1 MARKVID
8 VGAVGN
14 DGTGDSIR
22 DSFRKVN
29 DNFRELYSS
38 LGLGDRLTFINLDD
52 TPSTFVGNENA
63 VMAVNQT
70 TDGLIFKQIT
80 GGTGITIDN
89 TTEANQIILNAEF
102 SSIQSDPSPQLG
114 GNLSVQSGGNTY
126 RILDL
131 LTPTT
136 ASEAANKE
144 YVDTKI
150 ARAGVNAIDPRT
162 GTANPTFGTMT
173 GPLILA
179 RNPEP
184 DDDEIYDG
192 KIAATKEYVDNSAF
206 GSSVNLYVAT
216 SGSDERPGTSED
228 LQGRALAYAYR
239 SIEAA
244 LKKAEEIMLESLDEV
259 GPYEKTLT
267 FNEGAGTV
275 TLADIDTSPISGSG
289 FVGTPSMSVATIELN
304 SPGQS
309 YQVGD
314 RVFLFGGTGDAAEIE
329 VLSTVT
335 NPGAIR
341 TFRVVST
348 GNYTALPGSTAV
360 PSDAPQ
366 SQFGSS
372 ATFDVTYSVNGVQI
386 QNGGSGYSLVS
397 VRIYDGTGD
406 GTGAFGTA
414 TVVGGVITEIEVTDG
429 GSGFTTLP
437 TVQADLPRFLLRTDG
452 FRTDATGDVINDT
465 PEAFQTR
472 DMREGLFLKGVES
485 GALAQVVSHGGDLD
499 SNGNEIFD
507 VDIKYGTFQL
517 NEPIAYGDVAFQD
530 QITIKVESGI
540 YYENYPLRVPPN
552 VSIVGDEFRRT
563 IIRPRAGTSSSPW
576 AFIKFRRDT
585 EIDGLTIASQQ
596 FGYHYL
602 QDGSQP
608 VYPKIDN
615 GGGYKA
621 AAELLRLNK
630 EFIQDE
636 VVGWIE
642 NEIADGP
649 GSSGDAIWDNF
660 SYDSRLCKR
669 DVGSIIDAMK
679 FDLRYG
685 EYNRTI
691 SAGLKYYQSASGRKA
706 ITDQLAQT
714 TAALRYAETLIIQ
727 VIQNNTVST
736 TYGSIYPQIIDP
748 AYVSQ
753 TKAQD
758 VVGDLFDTLIDVIDG
773 SGSVNYPKEND
784 QMDVFMANDAV
795 RWQAISCQGHG
806 GFMLTLDPTGQI
818 LAKSPYAQECAS
830 FSKSINKQTFAGG
843 MFVDGFS
850 GNLEFKIVSKDSNT
864 RLRVEGLDRFPQ
876 LPASFIVDD
885 QVYRINYVRDYTYT
899 VNGATATLVLDETTP
914 WTFPVF
920 QYDDDICS
928 RDVGLIIDGLGYDI
942 VLGTNYHA
950 RKAGLTYR
958 QSNAA
963 EVVENQLSITIDAID
978 YAHELAK
985 TYTTGVAADIN
996 NSNTEIATIIRQGAF
1011 FASDLTFTN
1020 PPGLATNLVNA
1031 RTHLENNLQFIK
1043 DEVVG
1048 YINTTYPSLTYDSL
1062 TCARDTQYI
1071 IEALIHDLIYGGNW
1085 QTVDAGLKYYDGVGA
1100 AVTDQL
1106 PGYQKTETVA
1116 GIDYAKYLAK
1126 QVIVGA
1132 APAVSYSATPQD
1144 TSASNSDST
1153 VQAEIETLLSN
1164 TSDIVAN
1171 GVGSAD
1177 PITYPDLATP
1187 AFDAADLT
1195 ARTDLQ
1201 TAKTT
1206 IQSAVIDYVDDNG
1219 NKYEILMPG
1228 NRSMLSNDFTQVN
1241 DLGYGLLATNGGLT
1255 EAVSMFTYY
1264 CHVSYFSLNGAQ
1276 IRSVAGSSAHG
1287 NYALV
1292 ADGADPLEVPTPVTL
1307 YYDLAQ
1313 RVDCYAPGGQY
1324 VNTQEGLF
1332 IYVTNY
1338 SYTPLNNS
1346 ELEIDHGN
1354 LIYRYPV
1361 TSVSTE
1367 GTPDG
1372 VARLNLTSDDS
1383 GNFDGLYDAVP
1394 DGTVMSIRSNSQVVL
1409 TGDVV
1414 DVATRPSTGLKLKEF
1429 DDVYRILTFE
1439 EYDDSFG
1446 NREAIFTAAD
1456 PTVVRLLEEI
1466 TDINGTTNVAT
1477 TSRPHRLRRG
1487 DMVTVWGTGG
1497 YGLVSGN
1504 NYYVIDVPNYNEIQL
1519 STSPGGSVHSLTTA
1533 SGISLKLNVPHNLLA
1548 NYILAFE
1555 STGTLPDGVEGDNTP
1570 YYVLSNGLTSHTFRM
1585 APAINGTPVANT
1597 TTGTGT
1603 ISAIAYGL
1611 ARTTLRENYNYV
1623 DLTVYRPGQARS
1635 GTTQGCTFDFTA
1647 TPTEIVTSTGHG
1659 MSVGDPIVFTVTT
1672 GGALPTGLSA
1682 TQHYFVNTIV
1692 SPTRFT
1698 ISEGY
1703 PGVTGT
1709 IELELGN
1716 TGSGT
1721 FSFYEPIGDAG
1732 EDTIA
1737 VVPVAP
1743 DERSRVPGT
1752 RFVFKGEEYII
1763 SSYESEDDTG
1773 EVYARIVLN
1782 RPLEHSI
1789 QKYEATYSIKS
1800 AVAAR
1805 STGSTGTLTIRIS
1818 LTRVTGHDL
1827 LEIGTG
1833 GYADTNYPN
1842 EIYGPPVRSI
1852 NQARETEE
1860 RDVGRVFYVTTDQ
1873 FGNFRVGPYFT
1884 VDQGTGQVT
1893 FAAAI
1898 ALSNLDGI
1906 GFKRGVPVSEFSI
1919 DGTFAD
1925 NAVDTV
1931 PTENAVRKYIEARLG
1946 KTHGGAIVPSDE
1958 RIPSV
1963 TGGFMALDGSLEMSE
1978 DMSLGNN
1985 RIVSLADPLLPTD
1998 GVNLRSLTFTNLQ
2011 EFDIQNLEANDI
2023 LVFTGDGNNAINASV
2038 VGDIAL
2044 SIDSTANTID
2054 AQIVPEIIE
2063 NADIAPDAAIVQSKL
2078 DLQLAT
2084 TSGTAPTGTPEDK
2097 QAGSGLT
2104 SYNSAE
2110 FTVTDGWVELK
2121 SNSIVKGKLEVVAA
2135 QSVIGNN
2142 TGTAA
2147 TAQDITFSTVVD
2159 VGGSIKKNQYSATGF
2174 LRRKNTGSNINDA
2187 DYEIIE
2193 TSAAYTGASDN
2204 NKLINRDSNGD
2215 FGARVASLSQL
2226 KIDTLTTLDTNTTAT
2241 GGAINLYTYN
2251 GSGGIRLGS
2260 GSLATDKTTYYDND
2274 YHEFRTQNGASAGT
2288 IKLGT
2293 LQTTAITTGANTTAG
2308 TITGRW
2314 TLTGSAPNESRFEA
2328 TYSADV
2334 AEYYEGDKEYEVGT
2348 VLVFGGEKEVTTTTK
2363 YADARVAGVVSN
2375 TAAYVMYTACPG
2387 EKNLV
2392 ALTGR
2397 VPCKVVGKIK
2407 KGDIIVTSEIPGVGV
2422 KAIGDVR
2429 AGTIIGKAIEDHDS
2443 DEVGTIE
2450 VAVGR
2455 T

>member
-63 VMAVNQT
+63 VMSVNQT

-102 SSIQSDPSPQLG
+102 SSIQTDPSPQLG
-114 GNLSVQSGGNTY
+114 GDLSAASGGNTY

-131 LTPTT
+131 LTPTQS
-136 ASEAANKE
+136 SEASNKE
-144 YVDTKI
+144 YTDTKI
-150 ARAGVNAIDPRT
+150 ARAGVNAVDPRT
-162 GTANPTFGTMT
+162 GQANPTFGTMT

-216 SGSDERPGTSED
+216 SGADERPGTSAD

-244 LKKAEEIMLESLDEV
+244 LKRAEEIMLESLDEV
-259 GPYEKTLT
+259 GPYQKTLT
-267 FNEGAGTV
+267 FNEGTGTV
-275 TLADIDTSPISGSG
+275 TLSTIDTSPISGTG
-289 FVGTPSMSVATIELN
+289 FVGAPTMSVSTIELE

-314 RVFLFGGTGDAAEIE
+314 RVFLSGGTGDAAEIE

-335 NPGAIR
+335 NPGAIS
-341 TFRVVST
+341 TFRIVST
-348 GNYTALPGSTAV
+348 GNYTALPGADAVASTA
-360 PSDAPQ
+360 PD

-372 ATFDVTYSVNGVQI
+372 ATFNVTYTVNGVNI

-397 VRIYDGTGD
+397 VRIYSGGGD

-414 TVVGGVITEIEVTDG
+414 VVESGVITDIEVTDG
-429 GSGFTTLP
+429 GTGFTTLP

-472 DMREGLFLKGVES
+472 DIREGLFLKGVES
-485 GALAQVVSHGGDLD
+485 GALAQIVSHSGELD
-499 SNGNEIFD
+499 SSGNEIFD
-507 VDIKYGTFQL
+507 VDIKYGTFEV
-517 NEPIAYGDVAFQD
+517 NEPIQYGDVAFQT
-530 QITIKVESGI
+530 QITILVESGI
-540 YYENYPLRVPPN
+540 YEENYPLRVPPN
-552 VSIVGDEFRRT
+552 VSIVGNEFRRT
-563 IIRPRAGTSSSPW
+563 IIRPKKGTSSSPW
-576 AFIKFRRDT
+576 AFINFRRDQVV
-585 EIDGLTIASQQ
+585 DGLTVADSQ

-602 QDGSQP
+602 QDSSQP

-615 GGGYKA
+615 SGGYKA
-621 AAELLRLNK
+621 AASLLELNK

-636 VVGWIE
+636 VIGWIA
-642 NEIADGP
+642 NEVADGP
-649 GSSGDAIWDNF
+649 GSTGDAIWDNF
-660 SYDSRLCKR
+660 VYDDRQCKR
-669 DVGSIIDAMK
+669 DVGLIIDAMK

-714 TAALRYAETLIIQ
+714 TAALRYAELIIKA
-727 VIQNNTVST
+727 VVQNSEITT
-736 TYGSIYPQIIDP
+736 TYGEIYPQIVDP
-748 AYVSQ
+748 AFVSR
-753 TKAQD
+753 TKAID
-758 VVGDLFDTLIDVIDG
+758 VVDDLFDTLIDVIDG

-795 RWQAISCQGHG
+795 RWQAITAQGHG
-806 GFMLTLDPTGQI
+806 GFMLVLDPTGQI

-843 MFVDGFS
+843 MFVDGFA
-850 GNLEFKIVSKDSNT
+850 GNLEFKIASKDSNT
-864 RLRVEGLDRFPQ
+864 RLRVTGLDRFPQ
-876 LPASFIVDD
+876 LPASFIVQD

-899 VNGATATLVLDETTP
+899 VNGSTATLVLDETTP
-914 WTFPVF
+914 WNFPVF

-958 QSNAA
+958 QANAD
-963 EVVENQLSITIDAID
+963 EVIENQLSITVEAIEE
-978 YAHELAK
+978 AHRLAK
-985 TYTTGVAADIN
+985 TFATGVDAEIN
-996 NSNTEIATIIRQGAF
+996 ASNEEIATIIQQGSF
-1011 FASDLTFTN
+1011 FASAVSFTS
-1020 PPGLATNLVNA
+1020 PPGLASNLENA
-1031 RTHLENNLQFIK
+1031 KAQLENNYQFIQ
-1043 DEVVG
+1043 DEVEG
-1048 YINTTYPSLTYDSL
+1048 YLSTTYSSLVYNELEFKEDI
-1062 TCARDTQYI
+1062 RDIT
-1071 IEALIHDLIYGGNW
+1071 EALIHDLIYGGNW
-1085 QTVDAGLKYYDGVGA
+1085 QTVDAGRRFYDGVGD
-1100 AVTDQL
+1100 AVALQIEPTSLEEYVD
-1106 PGYQKTETVA
+1106 A
-1116 GIDYAKYLAK
+1116 IDYAKYLTK
-1126 QVIVGA
+1126 QVIIGA
-1132 APAVSYSATPQD
+1132 APATSYSSTPQD
-1144 TSASNSDST
+1144 TSASNSDSS
-1153 VQAEIETLLSN
+1153 VQSTIETLLTA
-1164 TSDIVAN
+1164 TSSIVEN
-1171 GVGSAD
+1171 GLGSVPA
-1177 PITYPDLATP
+1177 IVYPDLATP
-1187 AFDAADLT
+1187 AFDSADLT
-1195 ARTDLQ
+1195 ARTNLLA
-1201 TAKTT
+1201 AKSS
-1206 IQSAVIDYVDDNG
+1206 IQSSVVDYVDENG

-1241 DLGYGLLATNGGLT
+1241 DLGYGLMATNGGLT

-1264 CHVSYFSLNGAQ
+1264 CHASYISLNGAQ

-1287 NYALV
+1287 NFALI

-1307 YYDLAQ
+1307 FYDLAQ

-1338 SYTPLNNS
+1338 SYAPLNNS

-1354 LIYRYPV
+1354 LLYRYPV

-1372 VARLNLTSDDS
+1372 VARLNLTSDDT
-1383 GNFDGLYDAVP
+1383 GNFDGLFDAVA
-1394 DGTVMSIRSNSQVVL
+1394 DGTIMSIRSNSQVIL
-1409 TGDVV
+1409 TGDIV
-1414 DVATRPSTGLKLKEF
+1414 DVATRPSTGLKLREY
-1429 DDVYRILTFE
+1429 DEVYRILQFE
-1439 EYDDSFG
+1439 EYDDSIG
-1446 NREAIFTAAD
+1446 NREVIFSATD
-1456 PTVVRLLEEI
+1456 PTELFLLEEI
-1466 TDINGTTNVAT
+1466 TDIDGSANVAT

-1487 DMVTVWGTGG
+1487 DRVTVYGSGG
-1497 YGLVSGN
+1497 YGLVSGS
-1504 NYYVIDVPNYNEIQL
+1504 NYYVIDVPNYNEVQL
-1519 STSPGGSVHSLTTA
+1519 STSPGGAVHSLTTA
-1533 SGISLKLNVPHNLLA
+1533 SSISLKLEVPHLQLA
-1548 NYILAFE
+1548 NYILNFTT
-1555 STGTLPDGVEGDNTP
+1555 TGTLPDGIEDDTTP
-1570 YYVLSNGLTSHTFRM
+1570 YYVLPTGLTSHRFRI
-1585 APAINGTPVANT
+1585 APQINGTPVGNT
-1597 TTGTGT
+1597 NIGSGVH
-1603 ISAIAYGL
+1603 SAVAYGL
-1611 ARTTLRENYNYV
+1611 AKTTMRENYNYV
-1623 DLTVYRPGQARS
+1623 DLTVYRPGEARAGS
-1635 GTTQGCTFDFTA
+1635 TQGCTFDFTA
-1647 TPTEIVTSTGHG
+1647 TPTEIVTSSGHAL
-1659 MSVGDPIVFTVTT
+1659 SVGDPIVFTVSV
-1672 GGALPTGLSA
+1672 GGVLPTGLSA
-1682 TQHYFVNTIV
+1682 TQHYFVNTVI

-1721 FSFYEPIGDAG
+1721 FNFYEPIGDAG
-1732 EDTIA
+1732 EDEIA

-1743 DERSRVPGT
+1743 QERERVAGT

-1763 SSYESEDDTG
+1763 SRYQSEADTG
-1773 EVYARIVLN
+1773 EVYAKIILN

-1789 QKYEATYSIKS
+1789 QKYEATYTIKS
-1800 AVAAR
+1800 AVPAR
-1805 STGSTGTLTIRIS
+1805 ANGASGTLTIRIS

-1852 NQARETEE
+1852 DQSAETVE

-1919 DGTFAD
+1919 DGSFAD

-1931 PTENAVRKYIEARLG
+1931 PTENAVRKYIENRLG
-1946 KTHGGAIVPSDE
+1946 KTHGGAIVPADE
-1958 RIPSV
+1958 RIPSI

-1978 DMSLGNN
+1978 DMNLGNH
-1985 RIVSLADPLLPTD
+1985 RIVSLEDPEFPTD
-1998 GVNLRSLTFTNLQ
+1998 AVNLRSLTFTNLQ
-2011 EFDIQNLEANDI
+2011 EFDIQNLKANDI
-2023 LVFTGDGNNAINASV
+2023 LVFTGNDNDAINASV
-2038 VGDIAL
+2038 VGDITL
-2044 SIDSTANTID
+2044 EIDSTANTID
-2054 AQIVPEIIE
+2054 AQIVAETID
-2063 NADIAPDAAIVQSKL
+2063 NADIAPDAGIVQTKL
-2078 DLQLAT
+2078 VMDMAT
-2084 TSGTAPTGTPEDK
+2084 ATASTPAGTPAEI
-2097 QAGSGLT
+2097 QALNGLASFNSG
-2104 SYNSAE
+2104 E
-2110 FTVTDGWVELK
+2110 FTVTDGWVQLK
-2121 SNSIVKGKLEVVAA
+2121 ANSVEYGKIQTIAP

-2142 TGTAA
+2142 TGSSA
-2147 TAQDITFSTVVD
+2147 TGADVSFSTLVD
-2159 VGGSIKKNQYSATGF
+2159 VGGAVKKSQYSATGF
-2174 LRRKNTGSNINDA
+2174 LRRKNTGSNVNDG
-2187 DYEIIE
+2187 DYEIVE

-2204 NKLINRDSNGD
+2204 NKLISRDSSGD
-2215 FGARVASLSQL
+2215 FGARIGSLSQL
-2226 KIDTLTTLDTNTTAT
+2226 KIDTLVALDTNVTAT
-2241 GGAINLYTYN
+2241 GGAINLYSYN

-2260 GSLATDKTTYYDND
+2260 GSLGTDKTTFYDND
-2274 YHEFRTQNGASAGT
+2274 FHTFRTQNGAGSGT
-2288 IKLGT
+2288 VTTGT
-2293 LQTTAITTGANTTAG
+2293 LQATAITTGGNTTAG

-2397 VPCKVVGKIK
+2397 VPCKVVGKIE

-2422 KAIGDVR
+2422 KAVGDVR
-2429 AGTIIGKAIEDHDS
+2429 AGTIIGKAIENHNS
-2443 DEVGTIE
+2443 DDVGTIE

>member
-14 DGTGDSIR
+14 DGTGDSVR

-63 VMAVNQT
+63 VLSVNPT
-70 TDGLIFKQIT
+70 TDGLIFRQLT
-80 GGTGITIDN
+80 GGEGITIDN

-102 SSIQSDPSPQLG
+102 SSIASDPSPQLG
-114 GNLSVQSGGNTY
+114 GDLSVSSGGNTY

-131 LTPTT
+131 LTPTQ
-136 ASEAANKE
+136 SHEAANKE
-144 YVDTKI
+144 YTDTKI
-150 ARAGVNAIDPRT
+150 ARAGVNAVDPRT
-162 GTANPTFGTMT
+162 GEANPTFGTMT

-184 DDDEIYDG
+184 DDDEIFDG

-216 SGSDERPGTSED
+216 SGKDERPGTSAQ

-239 SIEAA
+239 SLEAA
-244 LKKAEEIMLESLDEV
+244 LKRAEEIMLESLDEV
-259 GPYEKTLT
+259 GPYQKTLT
-267 FNEGAGTV
+267 FNDSAGTV
-275 TLADIDTSPISGSG
+275 TLSQIDTSPISGTG
-289 FVGTPSMSVATIELN
+289 FIGTPKMSVATIELN

-314 RVFLFGGTGDAAEIE
+314 RVFLDGGTGDAAEIE

-341 TFRVVST
+341 TFRIVST
-348 GNYTALPGSTAV
+348 GNYTALPGASAV
-360 PSDAPQ
+360 ASNSPESR
-366 SQFGSS
+366 FGSS
-372 ATFDVTYSVNGVQI
+372 ATFDVTYSVNGVSI
-386 QNGGSGYSLVS
+386 ANGGSGYSLVS
-397 VRIYDGTGD
+397 VRIYSTGGD

-414 TVVGGVITEIEVTDG
+414 VVNGGVITEIEVTDG
-429 GSGFTTLP
+429 GTGFTTLP
-437 TVQADLPRFLLRTDG
+437 IVQADLPRFLLRTDG
-452 FRTDATGDVINDT
+452 FRTDATGDVINNT

-472 DMREGLFLKGVES
+472 DIREGLFLKGIDS
-485 GALAQVVSHGGDLD
+485 GALAQIVSHQGDLD

-507 VDIKYGTFQL
+507 VDIKYGTFNL
-517 NEPIAYGDVAFQD
+517 NEPIQYGDVAFQT
-530 QITIKVESGI
+530 QITILVESGI
-540 YYENYPLRVPPN
+540 YEENYPLRVPPN
-552 VSIVGDEFRRT
+552 VSIVGNEFRRT

-576 AFIKFRRDT
+576 AFTKFRRDT
-585 EIDGLTIASQQ
+585 VIDGLTVADSL

-602 QDGSQP
+602 QDSSTP

-621 AAELLRLNK
+621 AASLLELNK

-636 VVGWIE
+636 VIGWIT
-642 NEIADGP
+642 NEVTDGA
-649 GSSGDAIWDNF
+649 GSSGDVIWDNF
-660 SYDSRLCKR
+660 VYDERLCKR
-669 DVGSIIDAMK
+669 DVGLIIDAMK

-706 ITDQLAQT
+706 INEQLAQT
-714 TAALRYAETLIIQ
+714 TAALRYAELLIKA
-727 VIQNNTVST
+727 VIQNSEITNTF
-736 TYGSIYPQIIDP
+736 GEIYPQIVDP
-748 AYVSQ
+748 AFVSQ
-753 TKAQD
+753 TKSLD
-758 VVGDLFDTLIDVIDG
+758 VVDDLFDVLIDVIDG
-773 SGSVNYPKEND
+773 SGSVNYPKENN

-795 RWQAISCQGHG
+795 RWQAITCQGHG
-806 GFMLTLDPTGQI
+806 GFMQVLDPTGQI

-830 FSKSINKQTFAGG
+830 FSRSVNKQTFAGG
-843 MFVDGFS
+843 MFIDGFA
-850 GNLEFKIVSKDSNT
+850 GNLQFIIESKDSDT
-864 RLRVEGLDRFPQ
+864 RLRVSGLDRFPQ

-885 QVYRINYVRDYTYT
+885 QVYRINYVRDFAYGTA
-899 VNGATATLVLDETTP
+899 GSTATLVLDETTP
-914 WTFPVF
+914 WPFPVF
-920 QYDDDICS
+920 QYDEDICS

-942 VLGTNYHA
+942 VLDTNYHA
-950 RKAGLTYR
+950 RKAGKTYR
-958 QSNAA
+958 QSNAD
-963 EVVENQLSITIDAID
+963 EVITNQLSITVRAIEE
-978 YAHELAK
+978 AHRLAK
-985 TYTTGVAADIN
+985 LNTTGVASEIN
-996 NSNTEIATIIRQGAF
+996 SSNTEIATIINQGTF
-1011 FASDLTFTN
+1011 FASDVVFTN
-1020 PPGLATNLVNA
+1020 PPGLATNLANA
-1031 RTHLENNLQFIK
+1031 RAHIENNYQYIV
-1043 DEVVG
+1043 DEVNG
-1048 YINTTYPSLTYDSL
+1048 YVSTTYPLLDYDSL
-1062 TCARDTQYI
+1062 AFQDTFLEMT
-1071 IEALIHDLIYGGNW
+1071 EALVHDLIYGGNW
-1085 QTVDAGLKYYDGVGA
+1085 QTVDAGVKFYDGVGSA
-1100 AVTDQL
+1100 IALQIEDF
-1106 PGYQKTETVA
+1106 QKDEYVDA
-1116 GIDYAKYLAK
+1116 IDYLKYITK
-1126 QVIVGA
+1126 QVILSA

-1144 TSASNSDST
+1144 TTASNSDAS
-1153 VQAEIETLLSN
+1153 VQATIEALLSD
-1164 TSDIVAN
+1164 TSDILAN
-1171 GVGSAD
+1171 GVGSA
-1177 PITYPDLATP
+1177 PTIVYPDLAGP
-1187 AFDAADLT
+1187 AFSAVDLT

-1201 TAKTT
+1201 TNKTS
-1206 IQSAVIDYVDDNG
+1206 IQADVVEFVNTNG
-1219 NKYEILMPG
+1219 NLYEILMPG
-1228 NRSMLSNDFTQVN
+1228 NRSMLGNDFTQVN
-1241 DLGYGLLATNGGLT
+1241 DLGYGLLVTNGGLS
-1255 EAVSMFTYY
+1255 EMVSMFTYY
-1264 CHVSYFSLNGAQ
+1264 CHCSYMSINGAQ

-1287 NYALV
+1287 NFALV

-1324 VNTQEGLF
+1324 VNTAEGLF
-1332 IYVTNY
+1332 IYITNY

-1372 VARLNLTSDDS
+1372 VARLNLTSDDT
-1383 GNFDGLYDAVP
+1383 GNFDGLFDAVA
-1394 DGTVMSIRSNSQVVL
+1394 DGEIMSIRSNSQVVL
-1409 TGDVV
+1409 TGDIV
-1414 DVATRPSTGLKLKEF
+1414 DVATRPSTGLKLKEN
-1429 DDVYRILTFE
+1429 DEVYRILQFE
-1439 EYDDSFG
+1439 EFADSIG
-1446 NREAIFTAAD
+1446 NREAVFTADD
-1456 PTVVRLLEEI
+1456 PSVVSLLEEI

-1487 DMVTVWGTGG
+1487 DRVTVYGTGG
-1497 YGLVSGN
+1497 YGLVSGS
-1504 NYYVIDVPNYNEIQL
+1504 NYFVIDVPNYNEVQL

-1533 SGISLKLNVPHNLLA
+1533 ASISLKLQVPHDLLA
-1548 NYILAFE
+1548 NYILNFT
-1555 STGTLPDGVEGDNTP
+1555 STGTLPDGIEEDDP
-1570 YYVLSNGLTSHTFRM
+1570 YYVLPNGLTSHTFRI
-1585 APAINGTPVANT
+1585 ADKINGAAVANT
-1597 TTGTGT
+1597 TVGTGT
-1603 ISAIAYGL
+1603 ISAVGYGL
-1611 ARTTLRENYNYV
+1611 AKTTMRENYNYV
-1623 DLTVYRPGQARS
+1623 DLTVYRPGEAEVGSEQAI
-1635 GTTQGCTFDFTA
+1635 TFDFA
-1647 TPTEIVTSTGHG
+1647 AAPTEIVFGSSHG
-1659 MSVGDPIVFTVTT
+1659 LSVGDPIVFTVTT
-1672 GGALPTGLSA
+1672 GGELPTGLSA
-1682 TQHYFVNTIV
+1682 TQHYFVNTII

-1703 PGVTGT
+1703 PGLTGT

-1721 FSFYEPIGDAG
+1721 YTIYEPIGKAG
-1732 EDTIA
+1732 DDTFA

-1743 DERSRVPGT
+1743 TERSRVPGT

-1773 EVYARIVLN
+1773 EVYARVVLN
-1782 RPLEHSI
+1782 RALEHSI
-1789 QKYEATYSIKS
+1789 QQYEATYTVKS

-1805 STGSTGTLTIRIS
+1805 STGSTGSLTIRIS

-1852 NQARETEE
+1852 DQSKETVE

-1919 DGTFAD
+1919 DGSFAD

-1931 PTENAVRKYIEARLG
+1931 PTENATRKYIENRLG
-1946 KTHGGAIVPSDE
+1946 KTHGGAVVPAEE
-1958 RIPSV
+1958 RIPSI
-1963 TGGFMALDGSLEMSE
+1963 TGGFMALDGSLEMTE
-1978 DMSLGNN
+1978 DLNVGNN
-1985 RIVSLADPLLPTD
+1985 RIVSLQDPEFPTD
-1998 GVNLRSLTFTNLQ
+1998 AVNLRSLTFTNLQ
-2011 EFDIQNLEANDI
+2011 EFDINNLEANDI
-2023 LVFTGDGNNAINASV
+2023 LVFTGDGNNAQNASV
-2038 VGDIAL
+2038 VGDITL
-2044 SIDSTANTID
+2044 NIDSTANTID
-2054 AQIVPEIIE
+2054 AQIVAETID
-2063 NADIAPDAAIVQSKL
+2063 NADISLTADIDQTKL
-2078 DLQLAT
+2078 LMNLT
-2084 TSGTAPTGTPEDK
+2084 TSEASAPTGSAADK
-2097 QAGSGLT
+2097 QAASGL
-2104 SYNSAE
+2104 SSFNSAE
-2110 FTVTDGWVELK
+2110 FTVTDGWVEVKNNSILK
-2121 SNSIVKGKLEVVAA
+2121 SKIEVVAP

-2142 TGTAA
+2142 TGTPA
-2147 TAQDITFSTVVD
+2147 TGQDIAFSTIVD
-2159 VGGSIKKNQYSATGF
+2159 VGGSVKKSQYNQIGF
-2174 LRRKNTGSNINDA
+2174 LRRKNSGSNVNDA
-2187 DYEIIE
+2187 DYEIIQSS
-2193 TSAAYTGASDN
+2193 SAYGGASDN
-2204 NKLINRDSNGD
+2204 NKIITRDSSGD
-2215 FGARVASLSQL
+2215 FGARIGTLSQL
-2226 KIDTLTTLDTNTTAT
+2226 KIDTLVTLDTNTTAT
-2241 GGAINLYTYN
+2241 GGAVNLYSYN
-2251 GSGGIRLGS
+2251 GSGGIRIGS
-2260 GSLATDKTTYYDND
+2260 GSLGTDKTTYYDND
-2274 YHEFRTQNGASAGT
+2274 FHEFRTQNGASDGTVTAGT
-2288 IKLGT
+2288 I
-2293 LQTTAITTGANTTAG
+2293 QATAITTGGNTQAG

-2348 VLVFGGEKEVTTTTK
+2348 VLVFGGDKEVTTTTK

-2397 VPCKVVGKIK
+2397 VPCKVIGIIE

-2422 KAIGDVR
+2422 KAQGDVR
-2429 AGTIIGKAIEDHDS
+2429 AGTIIGKAIENYNS
-2443 DEVGTIE
+2443 EELGTIE